1 MKVYVIGIVL
11 VIGTVFANGAATGER
26 ENRDRFMAVATT
38 NIVGDIVGQIGGVH
52 LSLYVMLQ
60 PGVDVHVFQPTPGDA
75 RYVADAEV
83 VFVNGA
89 GLEAKFLGDLINNV
103 SPRRVVDLSADL
115 HLRTNVDGHVNAEN
129 FEDVHED
136 HPKNGVDPHVWMDP
150 TMVAVWASEIVEV
163 LTEVDPIHAAYYTRR
178 ANTLVEE
185 LLALDMWV
193 REQVADIPTNRRVL
207 VTDHEVL
214 GYFADRYSFEILD
227 TISPGLNEASEP
239 SVRQL
244 AKLRNVLAEH
254 EVPAIF
260 VGTSTNRRVAQAVVD
275 DLGIEVVSIYTESL
289 SASDGPADTYQN
301 LIVTNVQRIVAALDN
316 D

>member
-11 VIGTVFANGAATGER
+11 VIGTVFAYGSATGER
-26 ENRDRFMAVATT
+26 ENGDRFMAVATT

-52 LSLYVMLQ
+52 LSLYVMVS
-60 PGVDVHVFQPTPGDA
+60 PGVDIHVFQPTPADV
-75 RYVADAEV
+75 RYVVDAEV
-83 VFVNGA
+83 VFTNGA
-89 GLEAKFLGDLINNV
+89 GLEAKFLGNLIDSA

-115 HLRTNVDGHVNAEN
+115 DLRTTVGRHVHAKN
-129 FEDVHED
+129 FEDVHEY
-136 HPKNGVDPHVWMDP
+136 HPENGVDPHVWMDP
-150 TMVAVWASEIVEV
+150 TMVAVWASEIAEV
-163 LTEVDPIHAAYYTRR
+163 LAEVDPIHTTYYTRR
-178 ANTLVEE
+178 ANALVEE

-193 REQVADIPTNRRVL
+193 REQVGNIPTNHRVL
-207 VTDHEVL
+207 VTDHDVM

-227 TISPGLNEASEP
+227 TISPGLSTGSEA

-244 AKLRNVLAEH
+244 AKLHDALAEH

-260 VGTSTNRRVAQAVVD
+260 VGTDVNRRVAQTVAD

-301 LIVTNVQRIVAALDN
+301 LIVTTVQRIVAALD
-316 D
+316 DD